1 MNTGFWIR
9 KLCWLILFSLTSAI
23 FCQQSFA
30 LSCRQGSNASSKT
43 PVGTTLAPFPINS
56 VAFAKSDFVAGRVLW
71 RSETFTSTFTC
82 WDTDNHPEGED
93 AYIYWNPW
101 GDLSNIDPSLSIGVT
116 INGKDYDTV
125 NTQYRVRAIDVGAG
139 TGPGTYR
146 SCTSTSIFGICL
158 AYKNVALPN
167 TTSFSFSIYIK
178 ATGKT
183 PPTSYAN
190 LATARVFQV
199 DGVLGINTSTQNSNY
214 VANLTNFNNIRVIQ
228 CTPTVTIVGTG
239 NNTVAFGNIP
249 ATNASV
255 GKIERTVP
263 FTVNANIAGGGCSG
277 ESLVISF
284 SSPDV
289 SSTDNTLLIPA
300 TKPGL
305 GIFITPQD
313 NTSSKIT
320 FGQISDFTSSAI
332 TKDTTVISK
341 AYNANLQWL
350 TASPSVGSFS
360 STATVNVTF
369 K

>member
-1 MNTGFWIR
+1 MNIGFWTR
-9 KLCWLILFSLTSAI
+9 RLCWLIIFALTSVI

-43 PVGTTLAPFPINS
+43 PTGTTLAPFPINS
-56 VAFAKSDFVAGRVLW
+56 VAFAKSDFVQGRVLW

-82 WDTDNHPEGED
+82 WDTDNHPMGED
-93 AYIYWNPW
+93 AFIYWNPW

-116 INGKDYDTV
+116 INGKDYDAV
-125 NTQYRVRAIDVGAG
+125 NTQYRVQSIDLGAG
-139 TGPGTYR
+139 TGPGTYTA
-146 SCTSTSIFGICL
+146 CTSYIFGICTNNK
-158 AYKNVALPN
+158 YVAVPN
-167 TTSFSFSIYIK
+167 TISFSFSIYIK
-178 ATGKT
+178 ATGKS

-190 LATARVFQV
+190 LASARVFQV
-199 DGVLGINTSTQNSNY
+199 DGVLGINTTTQNSNY
-214 VANLTNFNNIRVIQ
+214 VANLTNFSNIRVVQ
-228 CTPTVTIVGTG
+228 CTPTVTIAGTG

-249 ATNASV
+249 ATNASA

-289 SSTDNTLLIPA
+289 SSSDNTLLIPA

-313 NTSSKIT
+313 NTSSKIK
-320 FGQISDFTSSAI
+320 FGEISDFTTSAI
-332 TKDTTVISK
+332 AKDTTVISK
-341 AYNANLQWL
+341 IYNANLQWL
-350 TASPSVGSFS
+350 TSSPLIGSFS